1 MRRTSRRTQRR
12 VCRNPSRSGRSFD
25 EDFNDSVGGIA
36 LVSRGTGTPTL
47 KHDSGD
53 GAYGKYVRLAS
64 NAALGLAE
72 GATFPEC
79 IPTGRMPFTVS
90 IRYRHNSYEYRHAIG
105 WGDTAT
111 ANKFFAIGITSSI
124 RRNSLNWSN
133 LGDGATVSLS
143 DANTSGGRSAEC
155 WEHIVVTYDGS
166 SIKAYRDGVL
176 VYTHGSAT
184 SLDLKPQ
191 DLYFGY
197 RPNKNYYCQCDIDD
211 VRVWN
216 SALDAAQV
224 RTLAQSLETGVVGP
238 TLPAASSVSVAA
250 LDVEPFSSLR
260 LNGATTISGD
270 IVGCGALI
278 LPSSVDLS
286 SASAGGFTGEVRA
299 EGGAVTLNGSFANGL
314 LAVASG
320 ATVAGGAQRTLVA
333 DGYAIETDKDGT
345 GLPAVSGTGT
355 TVIPATGSVTFSSL
369 PPAKEFVL
377 MEAGTFEPPADFSG
391 WTVSGTGY
399 PAKFVVSGGRFLLR
413 LNGGATIIFR

>member
-1 MRRTSRRTQRR
+1 M
-12 VCRNPSRSGRSFD
+12 
-25 EDFNDSVGGIA
+25 
-36 LVSRGTGTPTL
+36 
-47 KHDSGD
+47 
-53 GAYGKYVRLAS
+53 
-64 NAALGLAE
+64 
-72 GATFPEC
+72 
-79 IPTGRMPFTVS
+79 
-90 IRYRHNSYEYRHAIG
+90 
-105 WGDTAT
+105 
-111 ANKFFAIGITSSI
+111 
-124 RRNSLNWSN
+124 
-133 LGDGATVSLS
+133 
-143 DANTSGGRSAEC
+143 
-155 WEHIVVTYDGS
+155 
-166 SIKAYRDGVL
+166 L

-250 LDVEPFSSLR
+250 EAVLKVTGTGHEVGALSVSGTLDVEPFSSLR
-260 LNGATTISGD
+260 LTGTTTISGD

-299 EGGAVTLNGSFANGL
+299 EGGAVTLNGSFTNGL

-345 GLPAVSGTGT
+345 GLPVVSGTGT